1 MSLDIWFSFVLVA
14 LVAVVSP
21 GPAVLLTVTHA
32 GQHGVRRALVPILGN
47 ITGLGMLAIASAV
60 GVGSLLTASS
70 DWLLW
75 LRIAGGLY
83 LIYLGIKLL
92 RSPITDQR
100 VDTDGAKPVRA
111 APAHWKGYF
120 QGVIVALSN
129 PKALLFIGALFPQ
142 FLDVSRPVWGQLA
155 ILGLTLMAMSFSA
168 LVVYATLS
176 STLLSRGRKALYG
189 KINKVTGALFILFG
203 TALAAGNR

>member
-32 GQHGVRRALVPILGN
+32 GQYGVRRALVPILGN
-47 ITGLGMLAIASAV
+47 ITGLGLLAIASAV

-70 DWLLW
+70 EWFMA
-75 LRIAGGLY
+75 LRIVGGLY
-83 LIYLGIKLL
+83 LVYLGIKLL
-92 RSPITDQR
+92 RSPSVVQG
-100 VDTDGAKPVRA
+100 VDTHGGQSLRT
-111 APAHWKGYF
+111 APSHWKAYL
-120 QGVIVALSN
+120 QGVMIALSN

-155 ILGLTLMAMSFSA
+155 ILGLTLMTMSFSA

-189 KINKVTGALFILFG
+189 KINKVTGVLFILFG
-203 TALAAGNR
+203 TVLAVGNR